1 MGRIKL
7 GISLKSLGLPFRRS
21 LPEARN
27 LGVATIE
34 LEAMGELWPQ
44 NLTQTG
50 RREILHLLRS
60 HDLAVSALVCPL
72 RRGLDVAEDLE
83 PRLEQIRLTMALAF
97 ELGPRLV
104 VIQAGRVPS
113 PPLPAG
119 EGPSSSPSLPLGEVS
134 PTSPPLPLG
143 EGPGVKVPDDP
154 RAALMQESL
163 DALGRHGDRTGVTIA
178 LDTGMDSPELL
189 VEYLGCF
196 DVGSLAVNFNPANLV
211 IAGHSP
217 YDAVRTFH
225 RRIATMHAQDA
236 RRISPNRMATVPLG
250 HGDLDWIQLLAN
262 FEEIEYR
269 GPLTVLGDD
278 RAEVAQGV
286 AFLRRFVV

>member
-7 GISLKSLGLPFRRS
+7 GISQKSLGLPFRRS
-21 LPEARN
+21 LPEAQK
-27 LGVATIE
+27 LGVVAVE

-44 NLTQTG
+44 DLTQTG

-83 PRLEQIRLTMALAF
+83 PRMEQIRLTMALAF
-97 ELGPRLV
+97 DLGPRMV
-104 VIQAGRVPS
+104 IIQAGRVPS
-113 PPLPAG
+113 SPPPG
-119 EGPSSSPSLPLGEVS
+119 EGSDVRA
-134 PTSPPLPLG
+134 
-143 EGPGVKVPDDP
+143 PDDP
-154 RAALMQESL
+154 RAALMRESL

-178 LDTGMDSPELL
+178 LDTGLDSPESL
-189 VEYLGCF
+189 VTYLSCF

-225 RRIATMHAQDA
+225 KRIATVHAQDA

-250 HGDLDWIQLLAN
+250 HGDLDWMQLLAN

-269 GPLTVLGDD
+269 GPLTVLGND
-278 RAEVAQGV
+278 RAEIGQGV
-286 AFLRRFVV
+286 AFLRRFVA

>member
-1 MGRIKL
+1 
-7 GISLKSLGLPFRRS
+7 
-21 LPEARN
+21 
-27 LGVATIE
+27 V
-34 LEAMGELWPQ
+34 PQ

-60 HDLAVSALVCPL
+60 HDLTVSALVCPM

-104 VIQAGRVPS
+104 IIQAGKIPS
-113 PPLPAG
+113 SPTPLPEG
-119 EGPSSSPSLPLGEVS
+119 EGSKTPE
-134 PTSPPLPLG
+134 
-143 EGPGVKVPDDP
+143 DP
-154 RAALMQESL
+154 RFTLMKESL
-163 DALGRHGDRTGVTIA
+163 DALGRHGDRIGVTIA
-178 LDTGMDSPELL
+178 LDTGLDSPETL
-189 VEYLGCF
+189 VSYLNRF
-196 DVGSLAVNFNPANLV
+196 DVGSLAVSFNPANLV
-211 IAGHSP
+211 ISGHNP

-225 RRIATMHAQDA
+225 KRMVYAHAQDA

-250 HGDLDWIQLLAN
+250 HGDLDWMQLLAN

-278 RAEVAQGV
+278 RAELAAGV
-286 AFLRRFVV
+286 AFLRRFVA